1 MPFYR
6 MLPCV
11 ECHAMTRADRARCPA
26 CQRRAN
32 FRFIAVTVMLI
43 VLGALWLLLRLP

>member
-1 MPFYR
+1 MPFHQ

-11 ECHAMTRADRARCPA
+11 ECRVMTRADRARCPT

-43 VLGALWLLLRLP
+43 VLGALWLAFR